1 MLDCSVVELLDRI
14 EKSIEDMGISKEQFY
29 EESGISSASMSQWRT
44 GVHRPTTKKLKQAAD
59 YLGVSLKYIL
69 TGEEKPPAA
78 QEGDGLTDVQRELM
92 DLVRSMTPEEA
103 SVLVATARALIA
115 SGRSPGAR

>member
-1 MLDCSVVELLDRI
+1 MI
-14 EKSIEDMGISKEQFY
+14 
-29 EESGISSASMSQWRT
+29 
-44 GVHRPTTKKLKQAAD
+44 AD
-59 YLGVSLKYIL
+59 YFGVTVDWLLADHKK
-69 TGEEKPPAA
+69 TPAA

-115 SGRSPGAR
+115 SGRSPGAQ